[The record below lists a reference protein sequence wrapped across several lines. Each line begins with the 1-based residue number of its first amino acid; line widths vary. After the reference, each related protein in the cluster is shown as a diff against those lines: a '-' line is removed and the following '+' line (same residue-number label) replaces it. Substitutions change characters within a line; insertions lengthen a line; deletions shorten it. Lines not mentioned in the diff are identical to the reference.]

1 MSFHLSSQN
10 ARLEGSA
17 LVATLTNVEGAE
29 VESSIDL
36 NSIIGNEDGRF
47 FWGGADFAS
56 SCENLSFR
64 FEGDDNVPILR
75 AQLRNAEGELV
86 DADLN
91 LGERIGN
98 NNGQFELV

>member
-1 MSFHLSSQN
+1 MKTVRNTLPSLVSS
-10 ARLEGSA
+10 LI
-17 LVATLTNVEGAE
+17 LVL
-29 VESSIDL
+29 
-36 NSIIGNEDGRF
+36 GRF

-98 NNGQFELV
+98 NNGQFELGEPPDPRS